1 MGEAK
6 RKRAAALE
14 RGPWPGGPGRCPVCL
29 STRVMTFDTPEAVE
43 FYGRKITSCACGAT
57 WEPIDEADIWDR
69 SDEHC
74 CGKRPC
80 DNCAFRPGSPELND
94 KAKWRELIAK
104 LKAGGSF
111 YCHKGVPIAPE
122 SEDGFAYPKDRHK
135 LRLCRGYLDALG
147 QWWKLE
153 EVAP

>member
-29 STRVMTFDTPEAVE
+29 STRVTTCDTPEAIT
-43 FYGRKITSCACGAT
+43 FYGRKLTVCRCGAA

-74 CGKRPC
+74 GGKRPC
-80 DNCAFRPGSPELND
+80 DNCAFRPGSPEQAD
-94 KAKWRELIAK
+94 KAKWREMIAK

-111 YCHKGVPIAPE
+111 YCHKGVPIAPK
-122 SEDGFAYPKDRHK
+122 SKDGFAYPSDRRK

-147 QWWKLE
+147 QWWKVE
-153 EVAP
+153 EESR